1 MKTVKEMS
9 QISGISVRTLHY
21 YDQIGLLTP
30 SFIGENGYRFYDM
43 DAFERLQEIL
53 LFRELEFP
61 LKKIKEILSDPSYDK
76 EEALCEQIKWLE
88 LKKEHM
94 ARIEKRAFGKSYL
107 SCQVLAGKWRK
118 HDDFYGLRQVGFG
131 SFSKRS

>member
-9 QISGISVRTLHY
+9 QISVISVRTLHY
-21 YDQIGLLTP
+21 YDQIGLLPP

-61 LKKIKEILSDPSYDK
+61 LKRIKEILSDPSYDK

-88 LKKEHM
+88 LKKSIWKKLFVM
-94 ARIEKRAFGKSYL
+94 PSPG
-107 SCQVLAGKWRK
+107 RK
-118 HDDFYGLRQVGFG
+118 MEET
-131 SFSKRS
+131 

>member
-9 QISGISVRTLHY
+9 QISVISVRTLHY
-21 YDQIGLLTP
+21 YDQIGLLPP

-61 LKKIKEILSDPSYDK
+61 LKRIKEILSDPSYDK

-88 LKKEHM
+88 LKKS
-94 ARIEKRAFGKSYL
+94 IWKSYL

-118 HDDFYGLRQVGFG
+118 HDDIYGLRQVRVR

>member
-9 QISGISVRTLHY
+9 QISVISVRTLHY

-61 LKKIKEILSDPSYDK
+61 LKRIKEILSDPSYDK

-88 LKKEHM
+88 LKKSIWKKLFVM
-94 ARIEKRAFGKSYL
+94 PSP
-107 SCQVLAGKWRK
+107 CRK
-118 HDDFYGLRQVGFG
+118 MEET
-131 SFSKRS
+131 

>member
-43 DAFERLQEIL
+43 DAFERLQE
-53 LFRELEFP
+53 FFCFV
-61 LKKIKEILSDPSYDK
+61 S
-76 EEALCEQIKWLE
+76 
-88 LKKEHM
+88 
-94 ARIEKRAFGKSYL
+94 
-107 SCQVLAGKWRK
+107 
-118 HDDFYGLRQVGFG
+118 
-131 SFSKRS
+131 